1 MRVEKSGEIG
11 LKWPLNL
18 NNVRLRNKMLII
30 YALCV
35 FIPIVLTNVVFYAV
49 TTGNVQNQRIKDI
62 SRALEQMRNAFE
74 AEIDETVSI
83 SSVINN
89 DYNLNVILEAEYEQ
103 PASYVEAYDTYYRRI
118 LNSYT
123 PVYTSIQNMKI
134 YLDNPT
140 LLHSGGIGYLSDEVK
155 QSDWYQ
161 ALQQADNSTILIRT
175 SREDMIQI
183 GRDPGIRDAFSIVRR
198 LNFFESP
205 NKWEKILKI
214 ELRTA
219 TLDQLFA
226 NLNLNGLVYVTN
238 PAGLIEYTTDPAIDW
253 AAADVPFAT
262 VELPSDAMTFDTAF
276 RSGYLKGWTL
286 VGTISSDEV
295 FSEVRKSRTF
305 VIWLA
310 LGNLLLATLIIVW
323 ISRSMNKRLVY
334 IVRHMKKVKNQQFD
348 TIDQPEAQ
356 DEIGQLTGEFNR
368 MTLQIRRLIHDVYMA
383 DIQKKSL
390 ELDRRQAQLNALQSQ
405 INPHFLFNA
414 LETIRMRSLI
424 KQETE
429 TAKIIHDMAKILRSS
444 LTWSKD
450 KITVAEEMAFIKCF
464 LDIQQYRFGDRLTYR
479 LDVEAEASE
488 CLVPKMAFLPFV
500 ENASIHGI
508 EPLKSGGLITLA
520 IRLTEGNLVFTIRD
534 NGKGMSREQV
544 DRIYGYLQRD
554 EEIGD
559 RVGMQN
565 VIYRLKMIYGG
576 RFDFYI
582 ESAPGEGT
590 LVRIVLP
597 IEEGA

>member
-1 MRVEKSGEIG
+1 MTYATSGEIG

-49 TTGNVQNQRIKDI
+49 TTGNVQNQRIKDV

-83 SSVINN
+83 SSVFNN
-89 DYNLNVILEAEYEQ
+89 DYNLNVILETEYEL
-103 PASYVEAYDTYYRRI
+103 PAAYVEAYDSYYRRI

-155 QSDWYQ
+155 QTGWYQ
-161 ALQQADNSTILIRT
+161 ALQRADTSTILIRT

-205 NKWEKILKI
+205 NEWEKILKI

-219 TLDQLFA
+219 TLDQIFA
-226 NLNLNGLVYVTN
+226 NLNLNGRVYVTN
-238 PAGLIEYTTDPAIDW
+238 PDGNIEYTTDPAIDW

-262 VELPSDAMTFDTAF
+262 VQLPSDAMTFDTEF
-276 RSGYLKGWTL
+276 RSGYLKGWNL
-286 VGTISSDEV
+286 IGTISSDEV
-295 FSEVRKSRTF
+295 FSEVRKSRAF

-323 ISRSMNKRLVY
+323 ISRSMNRRLVH

-348 TIDQPEAQ
+348 TINQPETQ

-368 MTLQIRRLIHDVYMA
+368 MTMQIRRLIHDVYMA

-424 KQETE
+424 KRETE

-450 KITVAEEMAFIKCF
+450 KITVAEEMAFITCF
-464 LDIQQYRFGDRLTYR
+464 LDIQQYRFGDRLTYK
-479 LDVEAEASE
+479 LDVDPEASD

-508 EPLKSGGLITLA
+508 EPLKGGGLIALA
-520 IRLTEGNLVFTIRD
+520 IHKTGGNLIFTIRD
-534 NGKGMSREQV
+534 NGKGMPPEQV
-544 DRIYGYLQRD
+544 DHIYGYLKRD

-565 VIYRLKMIYGG
+565 VIYRLKMIYGS
-576 RFDFYI
+576 RFGFFI

-590 LVRIVLP
+590 LVRIALP
-597 IEEGA
+597 TD

>member
-1 MRVEKSGEIG
+1 
-11 LKWPLNL
+11 
-18 NNVRLRNKMLII
+18 MLII

-35 FIPIVLTNVVFYAV
+35 FIPIVLTNVVFYSV

-62 SRALEQMRNAFE
+62 SRALEQTRNAFE

-103 PASYVEAYDTYYRRI
+103 PAAYVEAYDTYYRRI

-123 PVYTSIQNMKI
+123 PVYASIQNMKI

-155 QSDWYQ
+155 QSNWYQ
-161 ALQQADNSTILIRT
+161 ALQQADTTTIFIRT

-183 GRDPGIRDAFSIVRR
+183 GRDAGIRDAFSIVRR

-205 NKWEKILKI
+205 QVWEKILKI
-214 ELRTA
+214 ELRIA
-219 TLDQLFA
+219 TMDKIFD
-226 NLNLNGLVYVTN
+226 NLNLGGCVYVTN
-238 PAGLIEYTTDPAIDW
+238 PDGNIEYTTDPAINW
-253 AAADVPFAT
+253 TATDVPFAS
-262 VELPSDAMTFDTAF
+262 VQLPSDTMTFNTAF

-286 VGTISSDEV
+286 IGTISNDEV
-295 FSEVRKSRTF
+295 FSVVRKSRAF

-323 ISRSMNKRLVY
+323 ISRSMNRRLVHV
-334 IVRHMKKVKNQQFD
+334 VRHMKKVKNQQFD

-368 MTLQIRRLIHDVYMA
+368 MTMQIRRLINDVYVA

-429 TAKIIHDMAKILRSS
+429 TAKIIHGMAKILRSS

-450 KITVAEEMAFIKCF
+450 KITVAEEMAFITCF

-479 LDVEAEASE
+479 LDVDPEANV
-488 CLVPKMAFLPFV
+488 CLVPKMVFLPFV

-508 EPLKSGGLITLA
+508 EPLKNGGLIALA
-520 IRLTEGNLVFTIRD
+520 IHKTEGNLIFTIRD
-534 NGKGMSREQV
+534 NGKGMSPEQV
-544 DRIYGYLQRD
+544 DHIYGYLRRD

-565 VIYRLKMIYGG
+565 VIYRLKMIYGIQFG
-576 RFDFYI
+576 FFI
-582 ESAPGEGT
+582 ESAPSQGT

-597 IEEGA
+597 TD